1 MEKRVGQTKNVGFQF
16 GIRRTF
22 PISTE
27 MAWQYLFSD
36 KGLNTW
42 LGKLTTEFE
51 LKKEFQTKDG
61 VIGFVRIFKPN
72 SHIRLNWKRK
82 EWENLST
89 VQIRVIGNKNKV
101 TISFHQEKLYDSIQ
115 RDEMK
120 EYWNKIIDEIS
131 KEIEETS
138 K

>member
-61 VIGFVRIFKPN
+61 VLGFVRIFKPN

-101 TISFHQEKLYDSIQ
+101 TISFHQEKLYDSKQ